1 MKFAEYLV
9 FALLLVPTAAVFTAA
24 VISLT
29 AETPAPASDAFYTAV
44 VSSYWSVT
52 ASEDQP

>member
-29 AETPAPASDAFYTAV
+29 AETPTPASDAFYTAV
-44 VSSYWSVT
+44 LSSYWSVT

>member
-1 MKFAEYLV
+1 MKFAEYLT

-29 AETPAPASDAFYTAV
+29 AETPAPASDRLYTTV
-44 VSSYWSVT
+44 LSGYWSVT

>member
-1 MKFAEYLV
+1 MKYTEYLG
-9 FALLLVPTAAVFTAA
+9 FAILLVPTAAVLTAA

-44 VSSYWSVT
+44 LSSYWSVT